1 MKKTVLTFLILVDFA
16 LQAFAYD
23 FEVDGIYY
31 YICSHSE
38 SPEVW
43 VVSCSQPEH
52 NCYSGDVV
60 IPETVTYEGVT
71 YTVTQILNNAFQ
83 DCTELT
89 SVSIPNTM
97 TTIMQFAFLGCTSLD
112 SIHIPNS
119 VTSLDATAFNNTGWF
134 NNQPEECILYLDGWC
149 LGHKGEAPL
158 VELNIDEGTLR
169 VAENAFM
176 ECETLVSVTLPNSLI
191 SISPYAFERCYE
203 LKDVEFGESIEKIM
217 FGAFVGCHKLEEA
230 ILPASVTTIE
240 SFVFSG
246 CYNLS
251 NLVLPNSITTIGDYA
266 FEYCTSLPHVTL
278 PNAITEINVGVFES
292 SGLKTI
298 TIPEGVTTIGASAFF
313 ECDSLTAVTISQS
326 VTEIKYAAFAHNQSL
341 ATVTCLGNVPAT
353 LQKTSHITC
362 FDDSCNAALI
372 VPCGC
377 VDIYDSSDWGE
388 VFWRIM
394 EDCSFTHEHH
404 QMINVYPNPT
414 SEIITI
420 EGIEPAEVQVYN
432 TFGQLVKSVQGTKA
446 INVGTMPEG
455 MYLLRIA
462 DKKGNAFLERIV
474 KE

>member
-1 MKKTVLTFLILVDFA
+1 MKKLVITFLIILGFA
-16 LQAFAYD
+16 MRAFAFV
-23 FEVDGIYY
+23 FEADGIYY
-31 YICSHSE
+31 CTSGYSV

-134 NNQPEECILYLDGWC
+134 NNQPDGCILYLDGWC
-149 LGHKGEAPL
+149 LGPKGEAP
-158 VELNIDEGTLR
+158 VVVNIDEGTLR
-169 VAENAFM
+169 VAERAFM
-176 ECETLVSVTLPNSLI
+176 ECETLISVTLPNSMI
-191 SISPYAFERCYE
+191 SINPNAFELCFE
-203 LKDVEFGESIEKIM
+203 LRHVDYGESIVELSY
-217 FGAFVGCHKLEEA
+217 GAFAGCHNLEEVV
-230 ILPASVTTIE
+230 LPPSVTTIE
-240 SFVFSG
+240 SFVFHG
-246 CYNLS
+246 CSSLS
-251 NLVLPNSITTIGDYA
+251 NLFLPNSVTTIGEYA
-266 FEYCTSLPHVTL
+266 FEGCTSLAHVTL
-278 PNAITEINVGVFES
+278 PNAITEINDGVFET

-298 TIPEGVTTIGASAFF
+298 TIPEGVTTIGALSFF
-313 ECDSLTAVTISQS
+313 ECDSLTTVTISQS
-326 VTEIKYAAFAHNQSL
+326 VTEIKYAAFAHNRSL
-341 ATVTCLGNVPAT
+341 AMVTCLGNNPAT
-353 LQKTSHITC
+353 LHKTSHITC
-362 FDDSCNAALI
+362 FDESCNAALI